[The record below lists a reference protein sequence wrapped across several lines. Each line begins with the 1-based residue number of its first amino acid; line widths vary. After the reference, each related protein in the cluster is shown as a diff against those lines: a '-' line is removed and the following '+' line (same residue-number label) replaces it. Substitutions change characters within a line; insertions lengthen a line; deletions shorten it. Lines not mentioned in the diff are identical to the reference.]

1 MQSAWTLLSWGPQ
14 GWLDDIAYGAFVT
27 VSLALATLPVGLAI
41 GFLIALAKQSDEPS
55 LRLAGNVYTTIF
67 RGLPELL
74 TLFLVFFGAQISLQK
89 LFQLFEPGASI
100 EVNAFVSGM
109 IALGVVFSSYASEVF
124 LSAFKAIPKGQY
136 EGGHAVGLTAWQ
148 TMRLVVLPQLIRI
161 ALPGLAN
168 LWLVLL
174 KDTSLVSVIT
184 LSDILRQTSIA
195 ARVTKE
201 PFLFFGIACLLYLA
215 LAIISSYFI
224 DRIARWADAGTNR
237 SRGA

>member
-1 MQSAWTLLSWGPQ
+1 MQSAWTLLSWGPE

-27 VSLALATLPVGLAI
+27 VTLALATLPVGLAI
-41 GFLIALAKQSDEPS
+41 GFLIALAKQSPEPS

-74 TLFLVFFGAQISLQK
+74 TLFLVFYGAQIGLQK
-89 LFQLFEPGASI
+89 LIQLFQSGTTV

-124 LSAFKAIPKGQY
+124 LSAFRAIPRGQY
-136 EGGHAVGLTAWQ
+136 EGGYSIGLSGWQ

-168 LWLVLL
+168 LWLILL
-174 KDTSLVSVIT
+174 KDTALVSAIGLT
-184 LSDILRQTSIA
+184 DILRQAGVA
-195 ARVTKE
+195 ARVTKHA
-201 PFLFFGIACLLYLA
+201 FLFFGAASLIYLA
-215 LAIISSYFI
+215 LAIVSSI
-224 DRIARWADAGTNR
+224 GIGAIERAVG
-237 SRGA
+237 SREAHR